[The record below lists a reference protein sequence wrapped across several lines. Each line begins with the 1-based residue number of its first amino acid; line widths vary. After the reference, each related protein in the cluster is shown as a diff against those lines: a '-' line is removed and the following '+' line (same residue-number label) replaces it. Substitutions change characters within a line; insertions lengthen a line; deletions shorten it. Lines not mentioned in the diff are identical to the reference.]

1 MIGAG
6 EPALAPSHARPRLPY
21 RVEALEGRAAFDALR
36 DEWNALVARGPV
48 DLPFVRHEWI
58 AAWLDAFAPAARLRV
73 LAARSP
79 GGEAAGFAPLLEER
93 DRGVI
98 RLVAP
103 ANDHSCRV
111 EWALGPD
118 ASGAVAALWAHLR
131 DRLRWDVLL
140 VRDLPRD
147 GPTSVLLEPLARVD
161 GHLTGRWES
170 LRSPYLPLA
179 EGTAE
184 ARTTGKFRA
193 NLRRR
198 AKRLAELGAVAVRR
212 EDGRGDLE
220 GALAELLALESAG
233 WKGAQG
239 TAIAADPARV
249 AFYGRVARDAAARG
263 GLALRALTLDGRAVA
278 AQLGMVH
285 AGVYYLPKI
294 AYQES
299 LGAVSPGQL
308 LHAEV
313 LAECEARGLA
323 ELDFLGPDMAWKRD
337 WAPRHRPHDW
347 LYVYRPSLA
356 GRAMHTLKHRVRP
369 TVKEALS
376 WWR

>member
-6 EPALAPSHARPRLPY
+6 ESALAPSQARSRLPY

-36 DEWNALVARGPV
+36 DEWNGLVARGPV

-58 AAWLDAFAPAARLRV
+58 TAWLDAFAPAARLHV
-73 LAARSP
+73 LAARDP
-79 GGEAAGFAPLLEER
+79 GGAAVGFAPLLEEH
-93 DRGVI
+93 DRGVV

-118 ASGAVAALWAHLR
+118 ASGAVSALWAHLR
-131 DRLRWDVLL
+131 DGLRWDVLL
-140 VRDLPRD
+140 LRDLPRD
-147 GPTSVLLEPLARVD
+147 GPTSVLLEPLARAD
-161 GHLTGRWES
+161 RHLTGRWES
-170 LRSPYLPLA
+170 LRSPYLPLSDGRA
-179 EGTAE
+179 D

-220 GALAELLALESAG
+220 GALAELLALEAAG

-249 AFYGRVARDAAARG
+249 AFYRRVARDAAARG

-278 AQLGMVH
+278 AQLGLVH

-369 TVKEALS
+369 SVKEALS